1 MTKMEQEY
9 IYYITRDIL
18 PGLNGSGTCPKA
30 NFIRGDSYREPLYVP
45 TIQREALGAVY
56 YSKPLTKDEIQN
68 YELYAPCD
76 IKNICKMNGLMVLN
90 SDSVVDL
97 QRDNELDEHGKE
109 NIKYIELLNSH
120 ITPIQENESRC
131 VLVEKKMLST
141 MYPNEKKI
149 ETLVASLDYLN
160 DTLEWG
166 NFENGCDVAINK
178 HGGFCLL
185 DYNKQGKITAYT
197 YHIVDLNKQFDAERV
212 NAIMSLLE
220 EEGVQM
226 GNDDLYSEIQF
237 DKEMD
242 KCIKKDCIDTFK
254 QLKKDARYK
263 SNNVKEKTITRSS
276 KQKDSKSKKDVEI
289 EER

>member
-1 MTKMEQEY
+1 MEKVEQEY
-9 IYYITRDIL
+9 VYYITRDIL
-18 PGLNGSGTCPKA
+18 PGLNGSGTCPKE
-30 NFIRGDSYREPLYVP
+30 NFIRWDSYKEPLYVP

-76 IKNICKMNGLMVLN
+76 IKSICKMNGLMVLN

-97 QRDNELDEHGKE
+97 QQDKDLDEHGKE

-149 ETLVASLDYLN
+149 ETLVSSLDYLN

-166 NFENGCDVAINK
+166 NFESGCDVAIDK
-178 HGGFCLL
+178 QGGFCLL
-185 DYNKQGKITAYT
+185 DYNKQGEITVYT

-212 NAIMSLLE
+212 NSIMSLLE

-226 GNDDLYSEIQF
+226 NNNALYGEIQF

-242 KCIKKDCIDTFK
+242 KCIKKDCVETFK
-254 QLKKDARYK
+254 EIKKDSLDKGSYITDCII
-263 SNNVKEKTITRSS
+263 SNKS
-276 KQKDSKSKKDVEI
+276 KQKKSKIKNVEI

>member
-1 MTKMEQEY
+1 MEKVAQEY
-9 IYYITRDIL
+9 VYYITRDIL
-18 PGLNGSGTCPKA
+18 PGLNGSGTCPKE
-30 NFIRGDSYREPLYVP
+30 NFIRCDSYREPLYVP

-76 IKNICKMNGLMVLN
+76 IKSICKMNGLMVLN
-90 SDSVVDL
+90 SDSVLDL
-97 QRDNELDEHGKE
+97 QQDKDLDEHGKE

-141 MYPNEKKI
+141 MYPNEKEI

-166 NFENGCDVAINK
+166 TFENGCDIAINK
-178 HGGFCLL
+178 QGGFCLL
-185 DYNKQGKITAYT
+185 DYNKQGKITVYT
-197 YHIVDLNKQFDAERV
+197 YHIVDLNKQFDTERV
-212 NAIMSLLE
+212 NSIMSLLE

-226 GNDDLYSEIQF
+226 NNYVLYGEIQF

-242 KCIKKDCIDTFK
+242 KCIKKDCVKAFK
-254 QLKKDARYK
+254 EIKKD
-263 SNNVKEKTITRSS
+263 SLN
-276 KQKDSKSKKDVEI
+276 KDSHVTDCRIHHKSEQKKSKTKNVEI